1 MAPGPLAGIS
11 VVEFGGIGP
20 APFGAMVLGDLGADV
35 LRLDR
40 VDAVDTSCWDAPNLD
55 AMMRNRRSVALDLK
69 HPEGVA
75 AALRLVAA
83 ADVLVEGFRPG
94 VMERLGLG
102 PGTCLEHN
110 TRLIYARMTGWGQEG
125 PWAHLAGH
133 DINYIALSGAL
144 GATGRRG
151 HRPVPPANLLGD
163 FGGGGML
170 MAVGVLAA
178 LLEREGSGRGQV
190 VDASVLDG
198 AALLSTMI
206 HGLIATGYWSPT
218 PGENIA
224 DTGAPFYDVYRA
236 ADGAL
241 VSLGAI
247 EPQFY
252 AELAERLELPE
263 DVRTSQ
269 MDAARWPE
277 MKELVAEV
285 IAGRTGAEW
294 EERLAGSDTC
304 YAPVLRPNE
313 AWKHPHNAA
322 RDTFVELD
330 GLQQPAPAPR
340 FSRTPAPPL
349 RSAPHPGQHTAS
361 VLADAGYEPRELE
374 ALSASGAIG
383 PLAPQL
389 EAHP

>member
-1 MAPGPLAGIS
+1 VI
-11 VVEFGGIGP
+11 EFGGIGP
-20 APFGAMVLGDLGADV
+20 APFGTMVLGDLGADV
-35 LRLDR
+35 VRLDR
-40 VDAVDTSCWDAPNLD
+40 IEAADSSCWDQPNLD

-69 HPEGVA
+69 HPDGVA
-75 AALRLVAA
+75 AASRLVDA

-102 PGTCLEHN
+102 PESCMERN
-110 TRLIYARMTGWGQEG
+110 RRLIYTRMTGWGQEG
-125 PWAHLAGH
+125 PWAQLAGH

-178 LLEREGSGRGQV
+178 LLERERSGRGQV

-198 AALLSTMI
+198 TALLSTMI

-218 PGENIA
+218 PGESIA

-241 VSLGAI
+241 VSIGAI

-252 AELAERLELPE
+252 AELAERLGLPE
-263 DVRTSQ
+263 DMLRTQ
-269 MDAARWPE
+269 MDTTRWPE
-277 MKELVAEV
+277 MKDVFAEV
-285 IAGRTGAEW
+285 IAGRTGEEW
-294 EERLAGSDTC
+294 EETLAGTDAC
-304 YAPVLRPNE
+304 YAPVLRPAE

-322 RDTFVELD
+322 RATFVDLD
-330 GLQQPAPAPR
+330 GVQQPAPAPR

-361 VLADAGYEPRELE
+361 VLAEAGYGPGELE
-374 ALSASGAIG
+374 ALSANGAIG
-383 PLAPQL
+383 PLRAELKARP
-389 EAHP
+389 